1 MFMPH
6 CKPSRKVTTTTNY
19 KNRVVYTWYIFYY
32 TQAGKVVALCYSFP
46 YNKAIYRLQNRMGDY
61 CSLIKKTLNVHF
73 SKIMEVG
80 RLRSG
85 STTIKKSSVNS
96 EKTATT
102 KKDVFFFCEYFSL
115 FYLIRIQSRML

>member
-19 KNRVVYTWYIFYY
+19 KNRVVYTWYIYY

-61 CSLIKKTLNVHF
+61 CSLIKKPLNVHF

-80 RLRSG
+80 RLRNS
-85 STTIKKSSVNS
+85 STTFKKSSVNF

-102 KKDVFFFCEYFSL
+102 KKDVFFFCEYFFT